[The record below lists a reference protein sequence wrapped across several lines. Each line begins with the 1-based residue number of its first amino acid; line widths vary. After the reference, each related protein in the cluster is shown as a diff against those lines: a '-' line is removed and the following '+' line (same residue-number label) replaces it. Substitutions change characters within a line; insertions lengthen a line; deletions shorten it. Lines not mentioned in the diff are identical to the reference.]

1 MARTIALCN
10 QKGGV
15 GKSTSAQNLGVFL
28 AALGKRVLVVDIDP
42 QANTTSGL
50 GTNPRRL
57 EKTIYHT
64 LIGRATADAVIKKTS
79 LFSVDLLPASSSLA
93 GAAIELVDIKNREYK
108 LKEVLEPVRKKYDF
122 IVIDSPP
129 SLGLLTLNALTAS
142 QKLIIPVQC
151 EYYALEGLA
160 DLLQTIQL
168 INTNLKSRIAVMGA
182 LLTMYDRKSRLHRAV
197 EKEIRRKFPGYVFDA
212 IIPRNVSLAEA
223 PSFGKTILQYD
234 PYSHGAKA
242 YRRLAEEV
250 LQMEGF
256 RQNKK

>member
-1 MARTIALCN
+1 MARIISLCN

-15 GKSTSAQNLGVFL
+15 GKSTTAQNLGVFL
-28 AALGKRVLVVDIDP
+28 AALGKKVLLVDIDP

-50 GTNPRRL
+50 GINQRKL
-57 EKTIYHT
+57 GKSIYNVLVGKTPAEEI
-64 LIGRATADAVIKKTS
+64 VKKTGILS
-79 LFSVDLLPASSSLA
+79 LDILPSSSALA
-93 GAAIELVDIKNREYK
+93 GAAIELVDIKNREYR
-108 LKEVLEPVRKKYDF
+108 LKEVLEPIRRKYDF

-129 SLGLLTLNALTAS
+129 SLGLLTINALTAS
-142 QKLIIPVQC
+142 QKTIIPVQC

-160 DLLQTIQL
+160 DLLRTIQL
-168 INTNLKSRIAVMGA
+168 VNTNLGTKIAIMGA

-197 EKEIRRKFPGYVFDA
+197 EKEIRRKFPGYVFQA

-242 YRRLAEEV
+242 YRQLAEEV
-250 LQMEGF
+250 LKMEGT
-256 RQNKK
+256 RKI